1 MENKKIN
8 KNLIIKIIS
17 SIIFIFLFIVLTYLE
32 FAKNKTKGDVA
43 NNTSPQFEEDYLNM
57 KNTSIMYSDSS
68 TIEDLKSEYKLTG
81 QDNLYEVTTEADG
94 RKVLNIKTDINY
106 KVAFCGMIKNSKP
119 SFEEIDKYFKEN
131 NTNKNGIWINI
142 PDRQKV
148 LNFINNY
155 NGLNGKYEIDKEGFL
170 YIVDNNNFTDTD
182 RKIEKVINGDKQ
194 YVVSIKSYCYM
205 VDTVTGE
212 IVKNPYS
219 DLEEYQTYE
228 YFQDLNKFIIFV
240 SENEDG
246 KLTNEE
252 IFYSLLKLME

>member
-1 MENKKIN
+1 MAYKEDKLVCDVMRMNIFCKNGYEEFEGINVIEGQADRLANILDMGSIDTVCVHFLDKNMWNVLKCYREKIR
-8 KNLIIKIIS
+8 IIVWLHGAEIQ
-17 SIIFIFLFIVLTYLE
+17 
-32 FAKNKTKGDVA
+32 
-43 NNTSPQFEEDYLNM
+43 PWWRR
-57 KNTSIMYSDSS
+57 
-68 TIEDLKSEYKLTG
+68 EY
-81 QDNLYEVTTEADG
+81 NYTTEEE
-94 RKVLNIKTDINY
+94 LNRAKEETEERQ
-106 KVAFCGMIKNSKP
+106 AFWKSI
-119 SFEEIDKYFKEN
+119 FEEIDKYFKEN